1 MDPHVFTDLTQ
12 TMAASAAAFRLMRL
26 NLGRQFPALLS
37 YLLFLAGINLALG
50 LMDDG
55 SIVYFWT
62 YLLIQPLKCI
72 LSVVAVREL
81 FALTFQRYP
90 GIRSMSQ
97 WVIFGVVG
105 LSLAVSTAVTGVFWN
120 GAATGR
126 AHSHLFYFEV
136 LVRTVVFSL
145 AAAIIGN
152 LLFLSKYPLHLS
164 KNTLVSSA
172 FFSAM
177 FISQACGLLLDSL
190 TPQLYNRYLDTLGEV
205 FVIACLA
212 GWAAML
218 KPEAAAAPPQIRFSS
233 PQEDYLLQQLDS
245 LNQLMT
251 RSVRR

>member
-12 TMAASAAAFRLMRL
+12 TTAASAAAIRLMRL
-26 NLGRQFPALLS
+26 NLGRRFPALLT

-62 YLLIQPLKCI
+62 YLLIEPVKCI

-81 FALTFQRYP
+81 FALAFQRYP
-90 GIRSMSQ
+90 GIRSISQ
-97 WVIFGVVG
+97 WVIFGLIG
-105 LSLAVSTAVTGVFWN
+105 LSLAVSMALTGFFWS

-136 LVRTVVFSL
+136 FVRTVVFSL

-164 KNTLVSSA
+164 RNTLVCSA

-177 FISQACGLLLDSL
+177 FISQACALLLDSL
-190 TPQLYNRYLDTLGEV
+190 APQLYDRYLDSLGEV
-205 FVIACLA
+205 FAIVCLA

-218 KPEAAAAPPQIRFSS
+218 KPEPAQEPPQIRFSS
-233 PQEDYLLQQLDS
+233 PQEDHLLQQLDS

-251 RSVRR
+251 RSLRR